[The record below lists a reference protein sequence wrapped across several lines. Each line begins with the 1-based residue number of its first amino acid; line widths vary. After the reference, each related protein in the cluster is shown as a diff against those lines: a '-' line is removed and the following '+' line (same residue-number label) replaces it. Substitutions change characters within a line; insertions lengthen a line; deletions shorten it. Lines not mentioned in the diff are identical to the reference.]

1 MPDDR
6 SRSAD
11 AAFHSHRGNLD
22 ARILYLS
29 PSDPELAKGDR
40 VRILGGPFAGVEGR
54 FVRIKQARERRVV
67 VLIEGIAAV
76 ATTSVPSVLVEK
88 IL

>member
-1 MPDDR
+1 MKTENSEFDVYKDMQ
-6 SRSAD
+6 
-11 AAFHSHRGNLD
+11 
-22 ARILYLS
+22 ARTNGEIYIGVVG
-29 PSDPELAKGDR
+29 P
-40 VRILGGPFAGVEGR
+40 VRTGKSTFIKR